1 MAEKILYKNHC
12 TPQEQPSGAPRYY
25 LDGDCGRK
33 LTGTASLTG
42 LTASSVSTTT
52 IDTSLGTGKDFVSIT
67 LVSGADILISL
78 TGSGG
83 GAKNVILLKEGE
95 CFASKVHASAEVYID
110 ISGTSSVEYFTA
122 T

>member
-33 LTGTASLTG
+33 LTGTTVLTG
-42 LTASSVSTTT
+42 LTASIVSTVTV
-52 IDTSLGTGKDFVSIT
+52 DTSLGTGKDFVSIT
-67 LVSGADILISL
+67 LVSGADIELSMK
-78 TGSGG
+78 GSGG
-83 GAKNVILLKEGE
+83 ARVITLKEGE

-110 ISGTSSVEYFTA
+110 VIGTSSVEYFTA